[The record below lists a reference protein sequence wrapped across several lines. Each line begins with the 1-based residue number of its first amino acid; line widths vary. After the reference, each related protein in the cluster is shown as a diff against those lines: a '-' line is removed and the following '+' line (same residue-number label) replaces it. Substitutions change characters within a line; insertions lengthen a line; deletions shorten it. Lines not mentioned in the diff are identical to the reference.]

1 MRTRQNL
8 LIYWNV
14 ENHVCWTKNSRIHIL
29 GGCRCDF
36 RRIFKRKINEFR
48 PKQKSR
54 KGTAKMK
61 IQLHKTAYNSNKQ
74 TKICDL
80 SASTCGNL
88 VIASVKHRTIR
99 YNFQLK
105 YVRFIYQ
112 KHTDTDILQCIL
124 REIDAF
130 FDCWNEF
137 RLLFCYFLA
146 GRFAHD
152 AYKRKKGRPVPLYLT
167 FFLPSIH
174 SCTPQVSQI
183 GFKDENIS
191 I

>member
-1 MRTRQNL
+1 MNFDQNRR
-8 LIYWNV
+8 V
-14 ENHVCWTKNSRIHIL
+14 EK
-29 GGCRCDF
+29 
-36 RRIFKRKINEFR
+36 E
-48 PKQKSR
+48 PQKWKSNY
-54 KGTAKMK
+54 
-61 IQLHKTAYNSNKQ
+61 IKTAYNSNKQ

-130 FDCWNEF
+130 LDCWNEF